1 MGYVPSPW
9 PLLFYQLVGHPLSLW
24 GVSFWYLCCTCS
36 NLYTIRVF
44 AGGICDELSSGCVE
58 NKNTLTYCIYICC
71 CYAAAKLV
79 RFCGCVALCC
89 WYAVVVLLFLVCCC
103 CCCCYVAVTHLA
115 CRCNVACCVVA
126 LLLCCCCFSL
136 KVFSFAIFA
145 MVGTRFSC
153 KLV

>member
-9 PLLFYQLVGHPLSLW
+9 LLLFYQLVGHPLSLW

-36 NLYTIRVF
+36 NLYTMRVF
-44 AGGICDELSSGCVE
+44 VGGICSELSSGFVE
-58 NKNTLTYCIYICC
+58 NKKHFDILYIYMCC

-103 CCCCYVAVTHLA
+103 CCCCYVVVTHLV
-115 CRCNVACCVVA
+115 CRCNVACCVVG
-126 LLLCCCCFSL
+126 LCCCAVVAF
-136 KVFSFAIFA
+136 
-145 MVGTRFSC
+145 R
-153 KLV
+153 